1 MVTAIAAVAT
11 AMSTTTTGLQMV
23 SVSKLLSSC
32 ISAGRQGSEVIR
44 DYRAAQCITTTT
56 NGNNVN
62 DNSQQTVIRSLLT
75 KVEGDA
81 KSAVTQADYD
91 AQVKIVQGL
100 RNLWGDELRIIGEED
115 DAVGGQQQQKQQLLD
130 VDGVDET
137 SLLRTDLLDHLTNT
151 NTYNIDDDKIPMDEL
166 TIFVDPLDG
175 TREFVEG
182 RIENVACLIGIAR
195 NKKALGGIIGLPFP
209 ERSTDSNVVVHYALL
224 NLDDN
229 DSREPIIGVWPP
241 SPSRPE
247 KKHND
252 TMENQQQE
260 HSSQIPVQ
268 VLTGDTNDPILRNAT
283 ALAMSIASRM
293 KSPPK
298 AKINKSTLKKDSDSH
313 NHKHQNHN
321 PNNHRIVGGTAA
333 KLRIVATEENSIA
346 ILHFV
351 TELWDSCGPE
361 ALVHARGGKVTDLF
375 GSPLVHSP
383 NRKEG
388 NVLGV
393 VASSGGGS
401 TSSEK
406 ALGKESHI
414 NMGKLHDE
422 LCHQM
427 RADETAVQRIFG
439 KWIGTFR
446 GDRGGAQAVDIAKNL
461 DGEPLDKVWIEAQ
474 VLGALALDGDGD
486 DIKVGTA
493 SILKAYA
500 VPESDTARGMMSN
513 GCRLLLEW
521 DTDKK
526 HNRNLPSSVFY
537 KRVVMS
543 DLAHAR
549 DKLATAPK
557 KLQRDVTSYKVETAF
572 LTSRACQHGLRN
584 EAGVRVT
591 RAYGSDLRPAK
602 GTTPSE
608 QIESRFAMLLEDFS
622 EPDGWTQQ
630 WLLDEKGSRA
640 ALNAFAKMH
649 AYFWQGSDF
658 WSKEGGE
665 LGRELEE
672 GGVWPSGNYMQPALQ
687 GFEQL
692 EKVAE
697 GYKKTIVLPSL
708 RDALLAEDIPEL
720 EGVDIDE
727 LGERLQKIAKIVGD
741 LTHPFFNTTKDSSK
755 DLLKYRTL
763 IHGDPKQANI
773 FLRKL
778 PKQEQDGNNDDDN
791 NNNAL
796 EAGLI
801 DFQWTGFGLAA
812 ADVAH
817 CICAALQ
824 PSCLSY
830 DGSKETELLD
840 YYYDCLSDALV
851 EHGVASSKR
860 NAQDI
865 VFPRQVF
872 QEQYDVAVLDICR
885 MVFAYAWARFNPQT
899 KPSVASL
906 NRNAYNKSLPNALW
920 LITRCS
926 VLLSAKEDELLT
938 NITASSN

>member
-1 MVTAIAAVAT
+1 VLSSDFSDDGDVGDEILVVAGVCT
-11 AMSTTTTGLQMV
+11 DDGDISVGVDDDDFFPASV
-23 SVSKLLSSC
+23 SVSFLLF
-32 ISAGRQGSEVIR
+32 
-44 DYRAAQCITTTT
+44 
-56 NGNNVN
+56 N
-62 DNSQQTVIRSLLT
+62 D
-75 KVEGDA
+75 GD
-81 KSAVTQADYD
+81 
-91 AQVKIVQGL
+91 G
-100 RNLWGDELRIIGEED
+100 
-115 DAVGGQQQQKQQLLD
+115 
-130 VDGVDET
+130 
-137 SLLRTDLLDHLTNT
+137 
-151 NTYNIDDDKIPMDEL
+151 
-166 TIFVDPLDG
+166 
-175 TREFVEG
+175 
-182 RIENVACLIGIAR
+182 
-195 NKKALGGIIGLPFP
+195 
-209 ERSTDSNVVVHYALL
+209 
-224 NLDDN
+224 
-229 DSREPIIGVWPP
+229 
-241 SPSRPE
+241 
-247 KKHND
+247 
-252 TMENQQQE
+252 
-260 HSSQIPVQ
+260 
-268 VLTGDTNDPILRNAT
+268 
-283 ALAMSIASRM
+283 
-293 KSPPK
+293 
-298 AKINKSTLKKDSDSH
+298 
-313 NHKHQNHN
+313 
-321 PNNHRIVGGTAA
+321 
-333 KLRIVATEENSIA
+333 
-346 ILHFV
+346 
-351 TELWDSCGPE
+351 
-361 ALVHARGGKVTDLF
+361 
-375 GSPLVHSP
+375 
-383 NRKEG
+383 
-388 NVLGV
+388 
-393 VASSGGGS
+393 
-401 TSSEK
+401 
-406 ALGKESHI
+406 
-414 NMGKLHDE
+414 
-422 LCHQM
+422 
-427 RADETAVQRIFG
+427 
-439 KWIGTFR
+439 
-446 GDRGGAQAVDIAKNL
+446 
-461 DGEPLDKVWIEAQ
+461 
-474 VLGALALDGDGD
+474 DGDGD

-584 EAGVRVT
+584 EAGVHIT
-591 RAYGSDLRPAK
+591 REYGSDLRPAK

-622 EPDGWTQQ
+622 ESDGWTQQ
-630 WLLDEKGSRA
+630 WLLDEQGSRA

-727 LGERLQKIAKIVGD
+727 LGERLQKIAMIVGD

-778 PKQEQDGNNDDDN
+778 PKQEQVGSNDDN

-860 NAQDI
+860 YVQDI

-906 NRNAYNKSLPNALW
+906 NRNAYNKSLPNTLW